1 MISVTDSLGV
11 PFGEVRLGAGTAAAL
26 NHAPTLT
33 PLRIATDS
41 RTVVSEVPEEWGE
54 IRQKLELPPKCLRG
68 LCFPVS
74 CSLPAAGGRWRAGSL
89 PKVVWPDEMALELE
103 FQTLD
108 PSCLLPC
115 IVVGEVCQSQGKGLG
130 HHSCL

>member
-54 IRQKLELPPKCLRG
+54 IRQKLELPPQVPAW
-68 LCFPVS
+68 PV
-74 CSLPAAGGRWRAGSL
+74 LPSQLFVASSRWQMEGREPA
-89 PKVVWPDEMALELE
+89 
-103 FQTLD
+103 
-108 PSCLLPC
+108 
-115 IVVGEVCQSQGKGLG
+115 
-130 HHSCL
+130 